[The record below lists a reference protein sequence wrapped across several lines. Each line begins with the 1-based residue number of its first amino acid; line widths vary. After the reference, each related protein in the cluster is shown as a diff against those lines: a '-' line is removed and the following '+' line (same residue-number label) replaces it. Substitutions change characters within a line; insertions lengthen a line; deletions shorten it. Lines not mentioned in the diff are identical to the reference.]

1 MDIDHLRIFWASPP
15 PMHSV
20 SAQLSPCALTSPEV
34 ASGTQGWVELL
45 PDTSPDQVRPCT
57 GTGPCHITYRLP
69 PRASGEATSVLAFRV
84 EVPVHAPGRK
94 RSSGLLLDGHVR
106 TQGVDKGA
114 STDTYVDD
122 EGLEGDIGSGPSE
135 LDAQG
140 GVSIYEILIWADLA
154 PSNF

>member
-1 MDIDHLRIFWASPP
+1 
-15 PMHSV
+15 MHSV
-20 SAQLSPCALTSPEV
+20 SAQLSSCSSEV
-34 ASGTQGWVELL
+34 ASATQEWVELVQ
-45 PDTSPDQVRPCT
+45 DRGPDQVSTCT

-69 PRASGEATSVLAFRV
+69 PRAIGGATSVSAFRV

-114 STDTYVDD
+114 SADTYVD
-122 EGLEGDIGSGPSE
+122 EQGLEDDIGSGPSE

-154 PSNF
+154 PSNFSA